1 MIDQHTIDTLE
12 YSKVIASVA
21 GKCLTPYGRIEVDR
35 IEPMAD
41 NDQVRLRLTETS
53 QMKDIINFGD
63 SFPLYR
69 IEDDC
74 SHLLERSS
82 TEGIFLAPKE
92 ILTVLDLVVT
102 CIHLHDYAPDERDN
116 FPAIADYLNRLRAF
130 PELRQE
136 ILRAIDEDGE
146 VRDTASPQ
154 LKSIRLNLIDT
165 RAKIVSRLQVILAGK
180 VKQSGWQDD
189 VVTMRNDRYVIPIP
203 SGRYD
208 SHAGILHDRSQSG
221 ATLYIEPKETVELN
235 NRINLLMQ
243 EERLEIDR
251 ILRALTAEIGQRAG
265 ALNENINIIGQLDR
279 THASAQFSNQIS
291 GQQPQIISD
300 SSIHLIDARHPLLI
314 QQFRDIKK
322 VVPITVTLGKDHQV
336 ILVTGP
342 NTGGKTVTLKAI
354 GLCVLMARSGL
365 HIPADEK
372 SEIGF
377 FRQVHADIGDEQ
389 SIELSLSTFSSH
401 LKNIRRGLEAAAPD
415 SLLLFDEI
423 GAGTDPK
430 EGSALAEAI
439 ILYAVEKGARMV
451 ASTHYSALKTLAM
464 EHPEIENASLE
475 FDRASLAPTYKLHIG
490 LPGSSYAVEI
500 AGRLGLPREVC
511 EYAARL
517 TGSDER
523 SLDDLVAQLETD
535 LTQLKIDRK
544 ELTERLARTKELETH
559 YRKESEQLRKDVSEH
574 KEKALADTEQFVH
587 DTRRQVE
594 KLVEEIRN
602 SQASQESLR
611 AFHQDFSK
619 RQSELAKRKKTKKG
633 EPLDHTSFAPGD
645 AVRVISFDRVGEIDK
660 LIGSNRARV
669 KIGNV
674 TTTVEL
680 RNLNKVEADGTPSAK
695 RSLPT
700 AEVESQMSPEIHL
713 LGMTGEEAMEALERY
728 LDHAVMNG
736 LHQVYVVHGKGTG
749 ALRRIL
755 TEYLQKHPEVDSL
768 RLGNWNEGGAG
779 VTVAKLRQ

>member
-12 YSKVIASVA
+12 YSKVIAAVA
-21 GKCLTPYGRIEVDR
+21 GKCLTPFGRFEVSQ
-35 IEPMAD
+35 IGPLAD
-41 NDQVRLRLTETS
+41 NEQVRQRLTETS

-63 SFPLYR
+63 YFPLHR

-74 SHLLERSS
+74 TPLLGRSR
-82 TEGIFLAPKE
+82 TDGIFLAPKE
-92 ILTVLDLVVT
+92 ILTVLELVVA
-102 CIHLHDYAPDERDN
+102 CIILHDYAPDERAN
-116 FPAIADYLNRLRAF
+116 FPTIAAYLDRLRAF

-136 ILRAIDEDGE
+136 ILKTIDEDGE
-146 VRDTASPQ
+146 VRDSASPK
-154 LKSIRLNLIDT
+154 LKSVRLSLLDT
-165 RAKIVSRLQVILAGK
+165 RSKIVSRLQSILTGK
-180 VKQSGWQDD
+180 VKQAGWQDD

-208 SHAGILHDRSQSG
+208 SNSGILHDRSQSG

-251 ILRALTAEIGQRAG
+251 ILRALTREIGQRSE
-265 ALNENINIIGQLDR
+265 ALRENTVIIGELDR
-279 THASAQFSNQIS
+279 THACAQFSNQIK

-300 SSIHLIDARHPLLI
+300 SAVKLIDARHPLLI
-314 QQFRDIKK
+314 QQFRDAEK
-322 VVPITVTLGKDHQV
+322 VVPMSVSLGVDHQV

-342 NTGGKTVTLKAI
+342 NTGGKTVALKTI

-365 HIPADEK
+365 HVPADSK
-372 SEIGF
+372 SEVGF
-377 FRQVHADIGDEQ
+377 FRHVHADIGDEQ

-401 LKNIRRGLEAAAPD
+401 LRNIRRGLEAAAPD

-430 EGSALAEAI
+430 EGAALAEAI
-439 ILYAVEKGARMV
+439 ILYTVEKGARMV
-451 ASTHYSALKTLAM
+451 ASTHYSALKTMAM
-464 EHPEIENASLE
+464 DHPEIENASLE
-475 FDRASLAPTYKLHIG
+475 FDRESLAPTYKLHIG
-490 LPGSSYAVEI
+490 LPGSSYAIEI
-500 AGRLGLPREVC
+500 AGRLGLPREIC

-517 TGSDER
+517 TGTDER
-523 SLDDLVAQLETD
+523 SVDDLVVQLEAD
-535 LTQLKIDRK
+535 LTQLKEDRK
-544 ELTERLARTKELETH
+544 ELTERLTRTKELESH
-559 YRKESEQLRKDVSEH
+559 YRKESEQLRKDVNEQ
-574 KEKALADTEQFVH
+574 KERALADTEEFVH

-619 RQSELAKRKKTKKG
+619 RQKELSKRKGTKEA

-645 AVRVISFDRVGEIDK
+645 AVRVISFDRLGEIET

-669 KIGNV
+669 KIGSI

-680 RNLNKVEADGTPSAK
+680 RNLNKVETGLTPK
-695 RSLPT
+695 KKQHLPT
-700 AEVESQMSPEIHL
+700 SEVESQMSPEIHL
-713 LGMTGEEAMEALERY
+713 LGMTGEEAMESLERY
-728 LDHAVMNG
+728 IDHAVVNG

-755 TEYLQKHPEVDSL
+755 TEYLQKHQEVESL

-779 VTVAKLRQ
+779 VTVVKLRK